1 MDDNDPIIRFRKP
14 SNQTA
19 VDYRSRCSLQSHHI
33 SQIREL
39 SYLSR
44 DEDEFQIIL
53 IALLIAV
60 YHISN
65 DKKDAMSVDSMSFDS
80 QQHDDDTSTDD
91 DELFDL
97 DEVMSQELGLPALM
111 FDDRQTD
118 YQANSGFSSSSSSSS
133 DSSTNSTDDSSISS
147 SDSSTSSSTDSSM
160 ASSSSSSSTAWG
172 FCKDYH
178 YDSAMSLLDDFSS
191 TDMLNLEGVSKFSND
206 TNDYRNIVSIFS
218 TLLGCSIIDLDTFIN
233 SIIDVAAI
241 RQSDWDSVVLSTN
254 SPKRC
259 RTILELDTQASGG
272 CYFQTRFKAE
282 ELLTLLVLFFG
293 AFTSDSVVWKEN
305 RFTYEEAMLVSMTY
319 MAHGM
324 PYIQMCSTFGHD
336 WTRYGYMCEWF
347 VTFIYHK
354 YFHRLSGRSF
364 EYWAEH
370 YNIDVLREKIFNYI
384 CFDDEGERI
393 EGLEHIQFSAF
404 RIFGWIDCFQNVTS
418 RPGSGPI
425 DEFNN
430 RRENE
435 DELQRAFYTHYGHQ
449 WGCKNQGAFLP
460 NGMLGSIYTASMAQ
474 NDKGLVNMSGIAEE
488 LERILQRWKIYVS
501 DLVSVFPALY
511 GDDIYM
517 MCSVI
522 VKRIQGLEGLFHR
535 RCAKSRI
542 DVEHEFG
549 IVSNLFK
556 RLNQKH
562 TWHLL
567 SLKKAVDYH
576 YFTIFFLVNIYTC
589 LRENKT
595 SVKYNLPSPD
605 IEDYLNV
612 TIRDSYDGNDADE
625 DMLAHLATQNNWQL

>member
-1 MDDNDPIIRFRKP
+1 MYYLNMDDNDPIIRFRKP

-178 YDSAMSLLDDFSS
+178 YDSAMSLLDDFSN

-259 RTILELDTQASGG
+259 RTILEVDTQASGG

-282 ELLTLLVLFFG
+282 ELLTL
-293 AFTSDSVVWKEN
+293 
-305 RFTYEEAMLVSMTY
+305 
-319 MAHGM
+319 
-324 PYIQMCSTFGHD
+324 
-336 WTRYGYMCEWF
+336 
-347 VTFIYHK
+347 
-354 YFHRLSGRSF
+354 
-364 EYWAEH
+364 
-370 YNIDVLREKIFNYI
+370 
-384 CFDDEGERI
+384 
-393 EGLEHIQFSAF
+393 
-404 RIFGWIDCFQNVTS
+404 
-418 RPGSGPI
+418 
-425 DEFNN
+425 
-430 RRENE
+430 
-435 DELQRAFYTHYGHQ
+435 
-449 WGCKNQGAFLP
+449 
-460 NGMLGSIYTASMAQ
+460 
-474 NDKGLVNMSGIAEE
+474 
-488 LERILQRWKIYVS
+488 
-501 DLVSVFPALY
+501 
-511 GDDIYM
+511 
-517 MCSVI
+517 
-522 VKRIQGLEGLFHR
+522 
-535 RCAKSRI
+535 
-542 DVEHEFG
+542 
-549 IVSNLFK
+549 
-556 RLNQKH
+556 
-562 TWHLL
+562 
-567 SLKKAVDYH
+567 
-576 YFTIFFLVNIYTC
+576 
-589 LRENKT
+589 
-595 SVKYNLPSPD
+595 
-605 IEDYLNV
+605 
-612 TIRDSYDGNDADE
+612 
-625 DMLAHLATQNNWQL
+625 